1 MFPGRA
7 TQSPSRLLH
16 CVARR
21 LPAPLVLHKINP
33 LRALILAAGLATA
46 VAALRLVRRLCTL
59 QVQTEARRPGTAICA
74 DELGTR
80 ISLEE
85 IYQDGLKTACHR
97 DVSASEV
104 ALLESDGGCS
114 AYGDSDL
121 DLVVRVFEEVLG
133 RRLAPADC
141 FYDLGSGDGR
151 LVVSMALF
159 TPCGRSVGIE
169 LCASRHE
176 HALAAQAA
184 ACGRGLLAAD
194 ASFKALSSTGVGG
207 GAGGGGVELCCQ
219 SMLEHDLI
227 GASLVFSFNLPEP
240 GGVFLYAM
248 KAHLLRT
255 LAHGACVLLRGQVLP
270 AAAATATGAGQ
281 TGTGQI
287 RCAADLAAYY
297 RDRSSWGVA
306 LGTEPLPA
314 GGCAADTVRASF
326 RRLEPV
332 LQTDVVNRMFNCV
345 AYSMVEK
352 QVVLPMGGGAC
363 GRGGGGGDGEGGDS
377 RGEQPLP
384 VLVDSVTQA
393 AYETDARVRRAV
405 QGWIDAECAALEASR
420 GDGWEPRTLLLRE
433 RREPLGDSRF
443 ERSVYDDE
451 PGDDGELVL
460 VPCIWETSEHLRAL
474 R

>member
-1 MFPGRA
+1 MG
-7 TQSPSRLLH
+7 L
-16 CVARR
+16 
-21 LPAPLVLHKINP
+21 P
-33 LRALILAAGLATA
+33 LRALGLAAGLAAA
-46 VAALRLVRRLCTL
+46 VIVALRLARRLRTL
-59 QVQTEARRPGTAICA
+59 QVELEARRPGTAAMGRTPLCA

-80 ISLEE
+80 IALEE

-114 AYGDSDL
+114 AYGDSDV

-169 LCASRHE
+169 LCPSRHQ
-176 HALAAQAA
+176 HALTAQAA
-184 ACGRGLLAAD
+184 ASGRGLIAAG
-194 ASFKALSSTGVGG
+194 ASSKAVSSAGVGG
-207 GAGGGGVELCCQ
+207 GAGGGGVELCCE
-219 SMLEHDLI
+219 SMLEHDLN

-240 GGVFLYAM
+240 GGTFLYAM
-248 KAHLLRT
+248 KAHMLRT

-270 AAAATATGAGQ
+270 AAAATATGDGQ

-297 RDRSSWGVA
+297 RDRSSWSVA
-306 LGTEPLPA
+306 VETEA
-314 GGCAADTVRASF
+314 GGCADTVRATF

-345 AYSMVEK
+345 AYSMVVR
-352 QVVLPMGGGAC
+352 QVVLPLDGGAC
-363 GRGGGGGDGEGGDS
+363 GGGGGGGGGEGGDS
-377 RGEQPLP
+377 RDTRPLP
-384 VLVDSVTQA
+384 VLVDGVTQA
-393 AYETDARVRRAV
+393 ACAADARVRCAV
-405 QGWIDAECAALEASR
+405 QSWIDAECVALEAAC

-433 RREPLGDSRF
+433 RRESLGDSRF

-451 PGDDGELVL
+451 PSDDGELVAA
-460 VPCIWETSEHLRAL
+460 CIWEIPEDF
-474 R
+474 

>member
-1 MFPGRA
+1 M
-7 TQSPSRLLH
+7 
-16 CVARR
+16 
-21 LPAPLVLHKINP
+21 
-33 LRALILAAGLATA
+33 LRALGLAAAGLAA
-46 VAALRLVRRLCTL
+46 AIAALRLVRRLKL
-59 QVQTEARRPGTAICA
+59 QVELEDRRPGTASTGRTHVCA
-74 DELGTR
+74 DELGAR

-97 DVSASEV
+97 DVSASEI

-114 AYGDSDL
+114 AYGDSDV

-169 LCASRHE
+169 LCPSRHQ
-176 HALAAQAA
+176 HALTAQAA
-184 ACGRGLLAAD
+184 ASMRGLLAAD
-194 ASFKALSSTGVGG
+194 ASSKAVSNTGVSG
-207 GAGGGGVELCCQ
+207 GAGGGGVELYCQ
-219 SMLEHDLI
+219 SMLEHDLNR
-227 GASLVFSFNLPEP
+227 ASLVFSFNLPEP
-240 GGVFLYAM
+240 GGAFLYSM

-287 RCAADLAAYY
+287 RCAADLAAYL

-306 LGTEPLPA
+306 VEMEA
-314 GGCAADTVRASF
+314 GGCAVCASF

-352 QVVLPMGGGAC
+352 QAVLPLGGGAC
-363 GRGGGGGDGEGGDS
+363 GGGGDGGDGEGGGS
-377 RGEQPLP
+377 REEQPLP

-393 AYETDARVRRAV
+393 ACAADARIRRAV

-420 GDGWEPRTLLLRE
+420 GDRWEPRTLLLRE

-443 ERSVYDDE
+443 ERWVYDDE
-451 PGDDGELVL
+451 PGDDGELVE
-460 VPCIWETSEHLRAL
+460 VPCIWEIPEDF
-474 R
+474 